1 MYYERKI
8 QHRGYSLKRNEAFP
22 HRSKYYKNKQFLL
35 NVFVLTEGM
44 SPAVFSCGPICWNLW
59 RFNWLHNKIK

>member
-1 MYYERKI
+1 MNEKFNTVVTVSNETKHFLAGANIIKI
-8 QHRGYSLKRNEAFP
+8 N
-22 HRSKYYKNKQFLL
+22 

-44 SPAVFSCGPICWNLW
+44 TPADFSCGPICWNLW